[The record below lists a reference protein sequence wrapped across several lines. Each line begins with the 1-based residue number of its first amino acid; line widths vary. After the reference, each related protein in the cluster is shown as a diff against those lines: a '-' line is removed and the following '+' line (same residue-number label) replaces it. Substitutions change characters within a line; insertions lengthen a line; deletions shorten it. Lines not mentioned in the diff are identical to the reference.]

1 MTVSSTIRRAG
12 PFLGDGVT
20 TTFPFAFKAF
30 APEDVR
36 VTLTDPDGN
45 ETTLTLDSDYSVS
58 LDPDQ
63 ENSPGGSVL
72 YPIAG
77 APAPNGWRVTLTG
90 SLPYMQTTDI
100 TNMGGFYPQV
110 IEDSLDRCVIQIQQ
124 LAERADRAVQVPVSS
139 DTSPEQ
145 LIDQLVQAAADSQI
159 AAGQALA
166 SKNAAALSES
176 NAATSESNAHDS
188 ELAAAL
194 SESNAHD
201 SELAAA
207 LSASNAAT
215 SEGNAA
221 TSASNAHDS
230 ELAAAASEAAAK
242 TYLETLVQPFAFM
255 KADYDT
261 PCLKKTGAQTVSIK
275 AGTVVVVSNVARAF
289 PADTAVTMP
298 GTLTAGEDYSVWV
311 KADGTAVAVVDS
323 FLAPASAPAVGA
335 VRIGGFHYGLVT
347 AGETVA
353 GGSFA
358 TSGVTAG
365 GGSMAWT
372 QTDVDRIAGINEFS
386 LWDLAFRC
394 AGEQYGMAYDPW
406 ADVWVAIYFCST
418 APHVNG
424 ISRYN
429 TDVASGT
436 VLAYVPPSF
445 GGDGVLKYSAF
456 RSWEANEICLDHG
469 LRLIR
474 YEEFVS
480 AAFGVTEGQ
489 SLGGASATIPAT
501 LRQPGYTSR
510 IGLEQATG
518 HAYTIGGPMIGAG
531 GSAWSGNGRGSN
543 YGGGYAQ
550 YFGGGRADTSNSGSR
565 CVVFSD
571 GLGHSVWN
579 ISLRA
584 AGDPQKTVGPAL
596 YQEAA

>member
-1 MTVSSTIRRAG
+1 
-12 PFLGDGVT
+12 
-20 TTFPFAFKAF
+20 
-30 APEDVR
+30 
-36 VTLTDPDGN
+36 
-45 ETTLTLDSDYSVS
+45 
-58 LDPDQ
+58 
-63 ENSPGGSVL
+63 
-72 YPIAG
+72 
-77 APAPNGWRVTLTG
+77 
-90 SLPYMQTTDI
+90 
-100 TNMGGFYPQV
+100 
-110 IEDSLDRCVIQIQQ
+110 
-124 LAERADRAVQVPVSS
+124 
-139 DTSPEQ
+139 
-145 LIDQLVQAAADSQI
+145 
-159 AAGQALA
+159 
-166 SKNAAALSES
+166 
-176 NAATSESNAHDS
+176 
-188 ELAAAL
+188 
-194 SESNAHD
+194 
-201 SELAAA
+201 
-207 LSASNAAT
+207 
-215 SEGNAA
+215 
-221 TSASNAHDS
+221 
-230 ELAAAASEAAAK
+230 
-242 TYLETLVQPFAFM
+242 M

-289 PADTAVTMP
+289 PVDTAVTMP

-323 FLAPASAPAVGA
+323 FLARASAPAVGA

-406 ADVWVAIYFCST
+406 ADVWVAIYFCNT

-424 ISRYN
+424 VSRYN
-429 TDVASGT
+429 TDVCSGT
-436 VLAYVPPSF
+436 VLPFVAPSF

-501 LRQPGYTSR
+501 ARQPGYTSR

-518 HAYTIGGPMIGAG
+518 HVYTIGGPMIGQG
-531 GSAWSGNGRGSN
+531 GSAWAGNGRGSN
-543 YGGGYAQ
+543 YGGGVVQ
-550 YFGGGRADTSNSGSR
+550 LFGGSRTHASNSGSR
-565 CVVFSD
+565 CVHFSD
-571 GLGHSVWN
+571 GLGSSAWN
-579 ISLRA
+579 VSLRA